1 MSLITIAYH
10 SGCGHTKKVA
20 EHVAE
25 ETPGKADLDTSEK
38 FGARVAE
45 VVLRWNK

>member
-10 SGCGHTKKVA
+10 SGYGHTKKVA
-20 EHVAE
+20 EHVA

-38 FGARVAE
+38 FGALVAE